1 MDRKGGDLEEQGA
14 RTGDHQDEQQQRQLA
29 RQKPGLQPDRGKKD
43 RRHAVAD
50 QPEVDRAKRG
60 AGRVAG
66 RQYPARPDEDGYEGA
81 GIAGGDRRRIAAIES
96 ERNHLNFLPEL
107 DT

>member
-14 RTGDHQDEQQQRQLA
+14 RAGDHENQQQDRQLA
-29 RQKPGLQPDRGKKD
+29 RQQPGLQPDRGKQQ

-50 QPEVDRAKRG
+50 QAEIDRAKRG
-60 AGRVAG
+60 AGGMAG
-66 RQYPARPDEDGYEGA
+66 RQYPARPDEDGYERS